1 MTGDASSGI
10 AGDLRGVSPSL
21 GRRGARR
28 TSRVATE
35 KLHRS
40 IDLANRKTAE
50 GPLSGRFDNPY
61 HMRTGVLF
69 EFAQLIAP
77 VEFQP

>member
-28 TSRVATE
+28 TCASRQKSSTGPSTWRIE
-35 KLHRS
+35 KPRS
-40 IDLANRKTAE
+40 GSFR
-50 GPLSGRFDNPY
+50 
-61 HMRTGVLF
+61 
-69 EFAQLIAP
+69 P
-77 VEFQP
+77 VRQPISHEDRGAL